1 MLLPLAV
8 DTFPHMKTILLTLII
23 ITLFLVSCNQ
33 TTAPDSAGTT
43 PVQVQRLNVDYG
55 VGQPRVSFALFDGPE
70 PLTNVAQVTVTAVT
84 LDDENAQP
92 SAPIQ
97 ATSYADYEIPYWV
110 IYPEIAEPGLWG
122 LTAVIQLENGDSFE
136 SQFALEV
143 QAESAGLALGDA
155 APASQNKTIHSE
167 PDLQKLSSG
176 NDPNPN
182 LYQMTVAE
190 ALASGKPTVVAFATP
205 GLCQT
210 KWCSPVLDS
219 VTAVQKQTGEAA
231 NFIHIEV
238 YDDFQDLTLV
248 PQMAE
253 WGLETEPWVYV
264 LDSNG
269 RVTDRFGGPLSARE
283 LTEALQPLLP

>member
-1 MLLPLAV
+1 
-8 DTFPHMKTILLTLII
+8 
-23 ITLFLVSCNQ
+23 
-33 TTAPDSAGTT
+33 
-43 PVQVQRLNVDYG
+43 VQRLNIDYA

-70 PLTNVAQVTVTAVT
+70 PLADVAQVSATAVS
-84 LDDENAQP
+84 LDDENGQT

-110 IYPEIAEPGLWG
+110 IYPEITQPGLWG
-122 LTAVIQLENGDSFE
+122 ITAVIQLENGDTIE

-143 QAESAGLALGDA
+143 QAESAGVALAEA

-176 NDPNPN
+176 ADPDPA

-190 ALASGKPTVVAFATP
+190 ALATGKPTVVAFATP

-210 KWCSPVLDS
+210 KWCTPVLDS
-219 VTAVQKQTGEAA
+219 VTAVQKQTGETA

-238 YDDFQDLTLV
+238 YDDFQELTLV

-264 LDSNG
+264 LAGDG
-269 RVTDRFGGPLSARE
+269 RVAHRFGGPLAARE